1 MSWPPH
7 VTVAAIVHRNDR
19 FLMVEELS
27 DGQRVINQPA
37 GHLEPNESLTDA
49 IIREVLEETG
59 YIVRPTYL
67 VGLYQFQSPSEG
79 PLFLRLCFTA
89 EVVSKSDRDL
99 DPDILAANWFSVS
112 EIAERQR
119 RSPLVDLCL
128 QDYISGK
135 QYPLD
140 LYQNVQT

>member
-49 IIREVLEETG
+49 LIREVLEETG

-99 DPDILAANWFSVS
+99 DPDI
-112 EIAERQR
+112 
-119 RSPLVDLCL
+119 RSKYAHRNNRKKIIFPMNCTGFFIGQKVR
-128 QDYISGK
+128 Y
-135 QYPLD
+135 
-140 LYQNVQT
+140 TH